1 MIWRNRFYDCRI
13 ILINRNRFF
22 VCEYCGY
29 TELDEKDFRN
39 TKKKKH
45 NRLTGGEC
53 RNDRLINYSL
63 ANRFMTDIVDIR
75 FIEPEIKDFDQALS
89 ILYAIINGTCRALYI
104 EQNDISGCLQWF
116 RNDTSGLSNFGF
128 VLYDKTPGGAGH
140 VKRLLNESVLK
151 SALQESLALV
161 QNCSCGGE
169 TMDTSC
175 YSCLRNYY
183 NQRYHDRLQRGYV
196 VRFLREALE

>member
-1 MIWRNRFYDCRI
+1 
-13 ILINRNRFF
+13 
-22 VCEYCGY
+22 
-29 TELDEKDFRN
+29 
-39 TKKKKH
+39 
-45 NRLTGGEC
+45 
-53 RNDRLINYSL
+53 
-63 ANRFMTDIVDIR
+63 MTDIVDIR

-151 SALQESLALV
+151 SALQERLIWRGLSSRSCEYGFYRIIVEMAATRRRKKASRPGHHAALTV
-161 QNCSCGGE
+161 IVIS
-169 TMDTSC
+169 
-175 YSCLRNYY
+175 
-183 NQRYHDRLQRGYV
+183 
-196 VRFLREALE
+196 